1 MWGWEDV
8 KMWRWAAVKMRRWED
23 VKMWRWEDV
32 KMRKCEDEKMWG
44 WEDVKMWRWDTDPH
58 YWKNPALKRSRE
70 KCYDHDVPS
79 IGFSIIMFLGLNPGQ
94 MASKNGS
101 TPPMRFTSGTFLTEM
116 FCSDVVGIRFGDGST
131 GDFTPSIGQFLWG
144 NLCFKPT
151 LRIPYSHTHPGQETG
166 FKLKKDGWWWRC
178 WWESYCGGVVQFKDC
193 FAQPYA
199 SKSAEWKMTTLTS
212 GAWIETAICSPS
224 LRVRDFSCPW
234 HMLQTTNEQ
243 SPVQKGAN
251 SLRFQ
256 ALFLFHNPNSY
267 YLKICFWNRTSTKSS
282 KIHHAFF
289 QFSNAKNMVISL
301 LGTAGMNIQSGFP
314 ASDPSLKPWCRS
326 SAPPLFLKL
335 LGIIYI
341 YIPVGPHKAVA
352 EVSRIGHL

>member
-1 MWGWEDV
+1 MGKSPKLWTHFRHFWAPEALAHPDP
-8 KMWRWAAVKMRRWED
+8 WRSHTAPGSSMIHLARMSSSSFTWVHQIK
-23 VKMWRWEDV
+23 
-32 KMRKCEDEKMWG
+32 
-44 WEDVKMWRWDTDPH
+44 
-58 YWKNPALKRSRE
+58 KR
-70 KCYDHDVPS
+70 YDHDVPS

-116 FCSDVVGIRFGDGST
+116 FCSDVVGIRFGDGTSSM

-151 LRIPYSHTHPGQETG
+151 LRVPYSHTNPGQG
-166 FKLKKDGWWWRC
+166 FKLKKDGWRWRC
-178 WWESYCGGVVQFKDC
+178 WWESYCGGVVQVKDC
-193 FAQPYA
+193 FAQPYG
-199 SKSAEWKMTTLTS
+199 SKSAEWKMTALTS

-289 QFSNAKNMVISL
+289 PFSNAKNMVISL

-341 YIPVGPHKAVA
+341 YIF
-352 EVSRIGHL
+352 I